1 MSSPIPAI
9 ALVVLLVVG
18 GVLVAVAG
26 EPVSRTRVDR
36 FARRERLVIT
46 PGNGNHVI
54 RYLATTRRW
63 RIAGLGAGIAAS
75 VLHYL
80 PNEVRLDA
88 SIIFAGWFAG
98 ALMAEVRVDH
108 LRHGARRAA
117 LVRARRANDYVGRA
131 TWALGPVS
139 AVVAVL
145 AAGATLAGAAT
156 GRADPD
162 GSAVAWLPIAIGIAV
177 AVRLVQRRVLRR
189 PQPLAPDDV
198 IAADNAIRS
207 RALHV
212 LSAGGAALV
221 LLCVSAQVAAASPV
235 GVSAVDLSALR
246 GAFAVLVGVVGWLW
260 ATGSLRAPGVP
271 AGGPT
276 AQPDALR

>member
-1 MSSPIPAI
+1 MFSPMLAI

-18 GVLVAVAG
+18 GVLVGVAG
-26 EPVSRTRVDR
+26 EPVSRTRVER
-36 FARRERLVIT
+36 FARREQLTIT
-46 PGNGNHVI
+46 PGNGDHVI

-63 RIAGLGAGIAAS
+63 RVVGLGGGIAAS
-75 VLHYL
+75 ILHYL
-80 PNEVRLDA
+80 PNEVRFDT
-88 SIIFAGWFAG
+88 SIVFAGWFAG
-98 ALMAEVRVDH
+98 ALVAEVRVDH

-117 LVRARRANDYVGRA
+117 LVRARRATDYVGRA

-145 AAGATLAGAAT
+145 AAGAALAGAAT
-156 GRADPD
+156 GRAAPD
-162 GSAVAWLPIAIGIAV
+162 GSAVAWLLISVGIAV

-189 PQPLAPDDV
+189 PQPLAPHDV
-198 IAADNAIRS
+198 IAADDAIRS

-221 LLCVSAQVAAASPV
+221 LLCVSAQVAAAHPI

-246 GAFAVLVGVVGWLW
+246 GAFGVLVGVVGWLW
-260 ATGSLRAPGVP
+260 ATGSFRTSTAP
-271 AGGPT
+271 AGGR
-276 AQPDALR
+276 AIQPDALR